1 MSEVCIL
8 SKIQQIH
15 PFVPQRK
22 ALPSC
27 LSPSAE
33 NNSSRPGR
41 SISDA
46 KCLLRWTPSHFQL
59 TKCFSRG
66 SFTGTFRRGDVRA
79 RSPCLLSLSRIKLRA
94 FHGLGASQ
102 KKEFG
107 SQSDTNQKKVHKTSQ
122 DSVIPAGCH
131 TCGWQPDVSLITNF
145 HSNLC
150 LSTASSNWID
160 QVFQPDST
168 PNLGTTFEAKDICT
182 TTKVESMSGCL
193 DMGQWSWNSQRWLR
207 WLK

>member
-1 MSEVCIL
+1 MSGVCIL

-66 SFTGTFRRGDVRA
+66 AFTGTFRSGDVRA

-102 KKEFG
+102 KRNLEANLTQIRKR
-107 SQSDTNQKKVHKTSQ
+107 STRLC
-122 DSVIPAGCH
+122 DSSWMSYMWMTA
-131 TCGWQPDVSLITNF
+131 WRFSNTNF
-145 HSNLC
+145 PLQSQYC
-150 LSTASSNWID
+150 QYSTTSSNRID
-160 QVFQPDST
+160 QVFQPPTLALPSKPKT
-168 PNLGTTFEAKDICT
+168 SVQPQKLKACPVAWAWVNG
-182 TTKVESMSGCL
+182 VETARG
-193 DMGQWSWNSQRWLR
+193 D
-207 WLK
+207 